1 MMKHFVKTSV
11 ATAVVLGATLVATG
25 AFASI
30 AGSIVNTRHN
40 MGSTGQGPNTADAAN
55 TAEICIFC
63 HTPHGGSTTDANGN
77 KVAVPL
83 WNKQLSTAV
92 FSTYD
97 QLGTSTLDA
106 AVGTVGSVSLAC
118 LTCHDGTQ
126 AIDNIINAPGSSG
139 YDSTGGGVDGLTW
152 TWNTDGSLNTQ
163 GRFVNSVDVG
173 GANIWAIGTDL
184 TNDHPVS
191 MQYGGGGY
199 SSPSNLNGGAFN
211 SIAPTRDMDFLP
223 AVNIAG
229 TARWYV
235 ENTVMAETGAGGEAQ
250 NGVLDKWDFKL
261 YTRDTSLETYTSENG
276 ATFTGELEPFV
287 ECGSCHDPHFQTT
300 TFLRMEGV
308 TDVNTDL
315 QTGGISPDAGNLQ
328 SNRGS
333 RVCLACHAK

>member
-40 MGSTGQGPNTADAAN
+40 LGSTGQGPNTAGAN
-55 TAEICIFC
+55 DTAEICIFC
-63 HTPHGGSTTDANGN
+63 HTPHGGSTTDAQGRP
-77 KVAVPL
+77 VAVPL
-83 WNKQLSTAV
+83 WNKQLTTAT

-106 AVGTVGSVSLAC
+106 AVGSIGSISLAC

-126 AIDNIINAPGSSG
+126 AIDNIINAPGSG
-139 YDSTGGGVDGLTW
+139 GFNANGGGVDGLGW
-152 TWNTDGSLNTQ
+152 AWASVDSSLDGTGKL
-163 GRFVNSVDVG
+163 VNSVDVG

-199 SSPSNLNGGAFN
+199 SFPTNPNGNAFT
-211 SIAPTRDMDFLP
+211 SIGPTRDMDFVP
-223 AVNIAG
+223 AMNIAG
-229 TARWYV
+229 TSRWYI
-235 ENTVMAETGAGGEAQ
+235 ENRDMADGSPGAESQ
-250 NGVLDKWDFKL
+250 MGVLDKWDLKL
-261 YTRDTSLETYTSENG
+261 YSRDTSLETASPNSS
-276 ATFTGELEPFV
+276 FTGEWEPFV

-300 TFLRMEGV
+300 TFLRMEGL
-308 TDVNTDL
+308 TDL
-315 QTGGISPDAGNLQ
+315 ATNLNSTGATVDPGSAQ

-333 RVCLACHAK
+333 RICLSCHAK